1 MFWNF
6 AEHTALSLRC
16 VSAGAGRLSILLPA
30 AKDGG
35 AGGRGLPA
43 LLRAIAFA
51 GPRPVSAW
59 GCAPG
64 LGLPAGPRY
73 GPGGAAGAG
82 ARLRGRGSGG
92 RGARSRSAAVPPRGE
107 PGRAVR
113 PTSAP
118 PAINAR
124 RGGSGGRSAER
135 LGAVAAIGRRRRQL
149 SAAGHVRA
157 RPAAPTSGA
166 RPCPPPPARRGRG
179 EEEAGGGAELA
190 GGQGQRRRSGKDG
203 HWPGAA
209 SSPQHPPRGGGS
221 GSGGAPAGSAAP
233 WGAGP
238 GGAGER
244 WGCPWPL
251 CVPSRRG
258 GILLA
263 HREGVTS
270 ARPPKALRRVVG
282 AVGISHSWK
291 WC

>member
-6 AEHTALSLRC
+6 AELTALSLRC

-43 LLRAIAFA
+43 LLWAIAFA
-51 GPRPVSAW
+51 GPRPASAW

-64 LGLPAGPRY
+64 PRWLLAGPRY
-73 GPGGAAGAG
+73 GRGGDAGAG

-124 RGGSGGRSAER
+124 RGGSRGRSAER
-135 LGAVAAIGRRRRQL
+135 LGAVAATGRRRRQQL

-190 GGQGQRRRSGKDG
+190 GG
-203 HWPGAA
+203 
-209 SSPQHPPRGGGS
+209 PR
-221 GSGGAPAGSAAP
+221 AAP
-233 WGAGP
+233 P
-238 GGAGER
+238 ER
-244 WGCPWPL
+244 
-251 CVPSRRG
+251 
-258 GILLA
+258 
-263 HREGVTS
+263 
-270 ARPPKALRRVVG
+270 
-282 AVGISHSWK
+282 
-291 WC
+291 